1 MAVTATG
8 GFGSPDCQKVAFNGD
23 NLLKLD
29 NVEDDSTVPATAL
42 TGATVTANIFESD
55 GTTLI
60 QGPIA
65 MAEFPSAPSN
75 DYRGT
80 FFASTG
86 NGYSVNQ
93 RIEIVYT
100 VDAGVGLRRDF
111 YVIAIVCQ

>member
-1 MAVTATG
+1 
-8 GFGSPDCQKVAFNGD
+8 
-23 NLLKLD
+23 
-29 NVEDDSTVPATAL
+29 
-42 TGATVTANIFESD
+42 
-55 GTTLI
+55 
-60 QGPIA
+60 